1 VEFHEVPPDG
11 GRELLAYLYRI
22 IGDAPFSSERE
33 HAPYAR

>member
-1 VEFHEVPPDG
+1 VPPDG